1 MSSNAMVPCVQC
13 GKVRQVSYQRLATAA
28 TMPCRECA
36 RKDAPHGTVA
46 RYRRK
51 CRCAECREAAR
62 LYAQKYRR
70 SDKGSKAA
78 RKSASRNNFIRQ
90 EALAWVRQNHPEV
103 IIELEGRW
111 NKKLDNSTVGQ

>member
-51 CRCAECREAAR
+51 CRCAECRQAHSVHAA
-62 LYAQKYRR
+62 LEYAANRDVILARR
-70 SDKGSKAA
+70 KARHSRPDA
-78 RKSASRNNFIRQ
+78 R
-90 EALAWVRQNHPEV
+90 
-103 IIELEGRW
+103 
-111 NKKLDNSTVGQ
+111 T